1 MTAVNRT
8 MSMESVGALRI
19 TITPLVSYQSSRQ
32 DTTDHS
38 TARHAT
44 DGTDEHDFAK
54 QLRFGTTQPTM
65 AQRQA
70 MPSFDTL
77 STSTGCMEKP
87 AAPMPVHMQ
96 TFDGHR
102 SDIVNH
108 PEDRPRAH
116 HKRGSLQYEVSSD
129 ASYRNGPSAESGS
142 SES

>member
-1 MTAVNRT
+1 MLEYETANP
-8 MSMESVGALRI
+8 GADHDGHEAYHEHGAGR
-19 TITPLVSYQSSRQ
+19 SS
-32 DTTDHS
+32 THYEVTG
-38 TARHAT
+38 ARHAT

-54 QLRFGTTQPTM
+54 RLRSGTRQPTM

-70 MPSFDTL
+70 MPSLETI
-77 STSTGCMEKP
+77 STSTSCVEKP
-87 AAPMPVHMQ
+87 AAPLPAHMQ

-116 HKRGSLQYEVSSD
+116 HKRGSSQYEMASES
-129 ASYRNGPSAESGS
+129 SYRNGPSAESGS